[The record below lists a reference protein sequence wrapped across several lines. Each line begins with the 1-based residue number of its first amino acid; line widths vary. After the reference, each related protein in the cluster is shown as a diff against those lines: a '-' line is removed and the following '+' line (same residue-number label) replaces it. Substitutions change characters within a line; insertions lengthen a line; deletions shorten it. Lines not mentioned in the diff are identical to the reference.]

1 MNKPAYLGLSMLE
14 LSKISMYQFWYDYE
28 KAEYGKNAQ
37 LCYMDAESFIVYIK
51 TGDKNRFKNILQK
64 ILKLDLALQ
73 IMN

>member
-28 KAEYGKNAQ
+28 KAEYGKNAK

-64 ILKLDLALQ
+64 MLKLDLALQ